1 MLPGDFTARET
12 PLTTRTRSFRFIAV
26 AAVALL
32 SMAACTSTR
41 TQKSAGE
48 QIDDTVIT
56 GKIKAELIGD
66 PTTKAHEI
74 DVEVFKGRVQLNGFV
89 RDNAMRQRAVAIA
102 KQVSGVVAVD
112 NNLKL
117 KGAADVTVGDKID
130 DGVLTARIK
139 AALAA
144 DERTRALRINVETR
158 DAVVLLAGFVNDAAA
173 RTAAGEL
180 ARGVAGVARVDN
192 QLAVK

>member
-1 MLPGDFTARET
+1 M
-12 PLTTRTRSFRFIAV
+12 TTRTRTFRFIAV
-26 AAVALL
+26 AAIAML
-32 SMAACTSTR
+32 SVAACTSTR

-66 PTTKAHEI
+66 PATKAHEI

-89 RDNAMRQRAVAIA
+89 RDNEMRQRAVAIA

-117 KGAADVTVGDKID
+117 KGGAAVTTGEKVD

-139 AALAA
+139 AALAE
-144 DERTRALRINVETR
+144 DERTKAAQINVETR
-158 DAVVLLAGFVNDAAA
+158 DSVVLLAGFVNNAAA
-173 RTAAGEL
+173 RSAAAEL
-180 ARGVAGVARVDN
+180 ARGVAGVTRVDN
-192 QLAVK
+192 QISVK

>member
-1 MLPGDFTARET
+1 M
-12 PLTTRTRSFRFIAV
+12 TTRTTSFRFIAV

-56 GKIKAELIGD
+56 GKIKADLIGD
-66 PTTKAHEI
+66 PVTKAHEI

-89 RDNAMRQRAVAIA
+89 RDNDMRQRAVAIA
-102 KQVSGVVAVD
+102 KQVNGVVAVD

-117 KGAADVTVGDKID
+117 KGAATVSTGEQID
-130 DGVLTARIK
+130 DGMLTARIK
-139 AALAA
+139 TALAE
-144 DERTRALRINVETR
+144 DERTKAAQINVETR
-158 DAVVLLAGFVNDAAA
+158 NAVVLLAGFVNNAAA

-192 QLAVK
+192 QIAVK

>member
-1 MLPGDFTARET
+1 M
-12 PLTTRTRSFRFIAV
+12 TTRTRTFRFIAV
-26 AAVALL
+26 AAIALL
-32 SMAACTSTR
+32 SAAACTSTR

-66 PTTKAHEI
+66 PVTKAHEI

-89 RDNAMRQRAVAIA
+89 RDNDMRQRAVAIA

-117 KGAADVTVGDKID
+117 KGASDVSVGEQVD
-130 DGVLTARIK
+130 DVALTARVK
-139 AALAA
+139 AALAEDA
-144 DERTRALRINVETR
+144 RTKVLRINVETR
-158 DAVVLLAGFVNDAAA
+158 NAVVLLAGFVDNAAA
-173 RTAAGEL
+173 RSAAGEL
-180 ARGVAGVARVDN
+180 ARGVAGVTRVDN
-192 QLAVK
+192 QIAVK

>member
-1 MLPGDFTARET
+1 MLPGGIPARET
-12 PLTTRTRSFRFIAV
+12 LMLNRTRTFRFITV

-56 GKIKAELIGD
+56 GKIKADLIGD
-66 PTTKAHEI
+66 PVTKAHEI

-89 RDNAMRQRAVAIA
+89 RTNDMRRRAVAIA
-102 KQVSGVVAVD
+102 RQVNGVVAVD

-117 KGAADVTVGDKID
+117 KGADNGSTGNQID
-130 DGVLTARIK
+130 DGMLTARIK
-139 AALAA
+139 TALVE
-144 DERTRALRINVETR
+144 DSRTKALQINVETR
-158 DAVVLLAGFVNDAAA
+158 NAVVLLSGFVNNAAA

-180 ARGVAGVARVDN
+180 ARGVPGVTRVDN
-192 QLAVK
+192 QIAVK

>member
-1 MLPGDFTARET
+1 MR
-12 PLTTRTRSFRFIAV
+12 TTTKPFRFIVV

-56 GKIKAELIGD
+56 GKIKADLIGD
-66 PTTKAHEI
+66 SVTKAHEI

-89 RDNAMRQRAVAIA
+89 RNNEMRQRAVAIA
-102 KQVSGVVAVD
+102 KQVNGVTAVD

-117 KGAADVTVGDKID
+117 KGGATVSTGEKVD
-130 DGVLTARIK
+130 DGMLTARIK
-139 AALAA
+139 TALAE
-144 DERTRALRINVETR
+144 DERTKAAQINVETR
-158 DAVVLLAGFVNDAAA
+158 DAVVLLAGFVNNAAS
-173 RTAAGEL
+173 RTAATEL
-180 ARGVAGVARVDN
+180 ARGVPGVSRVDN
-192 QLAVK
+192 QIAVK